1 MIVSREPPDPVSN
14 PIVDDMMLK
23 VRSQP
28 PINSSTSF
36 GSGIQATQANS
47 LFVVH
52 EVGSN
57 SDEEDVSEADTDEED
72 VLEEDTDEEDVPE
85 ADTDDEDFPEANT
98 DEEEVPEAD
107 TDEEDFREED
117 VPEADTDE
125 EEATENVEE
134 EDDLIKSLKAA
145 RQKKECNC
153 PPDIKTSDLITDISF
168 HPESDCIAVSGITG
182 DLSIFK
188 YPNEENKLEKTGQ
201 QPRWMDVEG
210 GEDVEGEVV

>member
-1 MIVSREPPDPVSN
+1 MQED
-14 PIVDDMMLK
+14 
-23 VRSQP
+23 
-28 PINSSTSF
+28 
-36 GSGIQATQANS
+36 
-47 LFVVH
+47 
-52 EVGSN
+52 GSN
-57 SDEEDVSEADTDEED
+57 S
-72 VLEEDTDEEDVPE
+72 DEEDVPE
-85 ADTDDEDFPEANT
+85 ADTDDED
-98 DEEEVPEAD
+98 VPEAD
-107 TDEEDFREED
+107 TDEEDVPEADTDKEDVPEEDTDEED

>member
-1 MIVSREPPDPVSN
+1 MIVSREPPDP
-14 PIVDDMMLK
+14 IVEDMMLE

-28 PINSSTSF
+28 PTNSSTTF
-36 GSGIQATQANS
+36 GSGTQATQANS
-47 LFVVH
+47 LFVMQ
-52 EVGSN
+52 EDGSN
-57 SDEEDVSEADTDEED
+57 S
-72 VLEEDTDEEDVPE
+72 DEEDVPE
-85 ADTDDEDFPEANT
+85 ADTDKED
-98 DEEEVPEAD
+98 VPEED
-107 TDEEDFREED
+107 TDEED

-168 HPESDCIAVSGITG
+168 HLESDCIAVSGITG

>member
-1 MIVSREPPDPVSN
+1 MQ
-14 PIVDDMMLK
+14 DD
-23 VRSQP
+23 
-28 PINSSTSF
+28 
-36 GSGIQATQANS
+36 
-47 LFVVH
+47 
-52 EVGSN
+52 GSN
-57 SDEEDVSEADTDEED
+57 SDKEDVPEADTDEED
-72 VLEEDTDEEDVPE
+72 IPEEDTDEEDVPV
-85 ADTDDEDFPEANT
+85 ADTDDED
-98 DEEEVPEAD
+98 VPEAD
-107 TDEEDFREED
+107 TDEEDVPKDDTDDED

-145 RQKKECNC
+145 RQKKERNC

-201 QPRWMDVEG
+201 HLRWMDVEG